1 MSDNKMT
8 FLSGSLLWFGAAISI
23 AEILT
28 GALLAPLGFKFGI
41 IAILVGHL
49 IGCMLLFWA
58 GLIGAKENLTSM
70 ETVKFSFG
78 KNGAIFFSVL
88 NILQLIGWTAV
99 MIISGARAFGSTA
112 NNTLGNNSIWCLVI
126 GGLIIVWI
134 LAGIKNV
141 GKLNMVAVSALLILT
156 SVLAF
161 VIFKGNTTSYISQ
174 TMTFG
179 LALELS
185 IAMPISWLP
194 LISDYTKHTDKP
206 FSFTLSSTVCYFV
219 GSSFMYTIGLGGA
232 LFTGS
237 SDIVEILSGANLG
250 IAAMIIVILSTV
262 TTTFLDVYSVGE
274 SMQSITQ
281 KFSGKTIAIIATV
294 VGTMAAIFTPIEKY
308 ENFLYLIG
316 SVFVPMITI
325 LITDYFILK
334 NHDSAKEYNIVNS
347 VLWFVGFIV
356 YRLFLNI
363 DTVLGSTIPVILI
376 VSILCILT
384 NKIKEKVTKNV

>member
-1 MSDNKMT
+1 MSDNKIT

-41 IAILVGHL
+41 IAILVGHI
-49 IGCMLLFWA
+49 IGCILLFSA

-99 MIISGARAFGSTA
+99 MIISGARAFGSVA

-156 SVLAF
+156 SILAF
-161 VIFKGNTTSYISQ
+161 VIFKGDAVSDISQ
-174 TMTFG
+174 TMSFG

-194 LISDYTKHTDKP
+194 LISDYTKHTNKP

-232 LFTGS
+232 LFAGS
-237 SDIVEILSGANLG
+237 SDIVEILAGANLG

-281 KFSGKTIAIIATV
+281 KFSGKTIAIIATI
-294 VGTMAAIFTPIEKY
+294 VGTMVAIFTPIEKY

-334 NHDSAKEYNIVNS
+334 NHDNTKEYNVVNS
-347 VLWFVGFIV
+347 VLWLVGFII

-384 NKIKEKVTKNV
+384 NKVKESVTKNV